1 MAGTASGGAGT
12 AIQGQR
18 VCLLFFTPRT
28 GRVPQDPID
37 GREARATMNLDKAI
51 ERILEL
57 SADAQIARR
66 GTDQDSPWFHTLTG
80 VIAAYG
86 KVLTL
91 LIAEQTA
98 EKNSPQ
104 DVAPLE
110 GSPSERDP
118 QDALPTPYLSSLR
131 KQAPASSPN

>member
-1 MAGTASGGAGT
+1 
-12 AIQGQR
+12 
-18 VCLLFFTPRT
+18 
-28 GRVPQDPID
+28 
-37 GREARATMNLDKAI
+37 MNLDKAI

-66 GTDQDSPWFHTLTG
+66 GADKDSPWFHTLTG

-91 LIAEQTA
+91 LIAAQTA

-104 DVAPLE
+104 CIAPLE
-110 GSPSERDP
+110 VSPSESDP
-118 QDALPTPYLSSLR
+118 QAALPTPYLSSLS
-131 KQAPASSPN
+131 KQAPVSSPN